1 MKFLNFGSLN
11 IDFTYQVKNFVRKG
25 ETIASSS
32 VSKHAGGKGF
42 NQSIALSRAGA
53 QVYHAGCIG
62 EDGLFLRDMLEASVV
77 NTTYLKVLDVPTGN
91 AIIQVDSSGD
101 NCILLYAGANHC
113 ITEEYIDLVLDNF
126 GRDDVLVIQNEINS
140 LEYLAD
146 RAYEKG
152 LRIAVNPSPINSNVT
167 ENILKKASWILV
179 NQGEAEALAGV
190 TGKDACIARLA
201 EFYPGSTLVMTLGAS
216 GVVCWENGALF
227 SQAAYKTQVVDTTGA
242 GDTFTG
248 FYLAEVLS
256 GSTQEE
262 ALRTASAAASLSISK
277 CGAAESIPSMAE
289 VKAMLK

>member
-11 IDFTYQVKNFVRKG
+11 IDFTYQVKDFVRKG

-62 EDGLFLRDMLEASVV
+62 EDGLFLRDVLEASGV
-77 NTTYLKVLDVPTGN
+77 NTACLKVLDVPTGN

-201 EFYPGSTLVMTLGAS
+201 ELYPGSTLVMTLGAS

>member
-25 ETIASSS
+25 ETISSSS

-53 QVYHAGCIG
+53 QVCHAGCIG
-62 EDGLFLRDMLEASVV
+62 GDGLFLRDMLEASGV
-77 NTTYLKVLDVPTGN
+77 NTACLKVLDVPTGN

-140 LEYLAD
+140 LKYLVD

-190 TGKDACIARLA
+190 TGKDAFIARLA
-201 EFYPGSTLVMTLGAS
+201 ELYPGSTLVMTLGAS

-227 SQAAYKTQVVDTTGA
+227 SQAAYKTPVVDTTGA

-248 FYLAEVLS
+248 FYLAGVLN

>member
-11 IDFTYQVKNFVRKG
+11 IDFTYQVKDFVRKG
-25 ETIASSS
+25 ETVSSSS

-62 EDGLFLRDMLEASVV
+62 GDGLFLRDMLEASGV
-77 NTTYLKVLDVPTGN
+77 NTAYLKVLDVPTGN

-113 ITEEYIDLVLDNF
+113 ITEEYIDLVLSNF
-126 GRDDVLVIQNEINS
+126 GRDDVLVMQNEINS

-190 TGKDACIARLA
+190 TGKDACIAKLA
-201 EFYPGSTLVMTLGAS
+201 ELYPGSTLVMTLGAS
-216 GVVCWENGALF
+216 GVVCWENGAVF

-248 FYLAEVLS
+248 FYLAEILS
-256 GSTQEE
+256 GSSQEE
-262 ALRTASAAASLSISK
+262 ALRTASAAASISISK

>member
-201 EFYPGSTLVMTLGAS
+201 ELYPGSTLVMTLGAS

>member
-1 MKFLNFGSLN
+1 MPGASAGT
-11 IDFTYQVKNFVRKG
+11 DF
-25 ETIASSS
+25 
-32 VSKHAGGKGF
+32 
-42 NQSIALSRAGA
+42 
-53 QVYHAGCIG
+53 
-62 EDGLFLRDMLEASVV
+62 FLRDMLEASGV
-77 NTTYLKVLDVPTGN
+77 NTACLKSSGCQPTGN

-140 LEYLAD
+140 LKYLVD

-201 EFYPGSTLVMTLGAS
+201 ELYPGSTLVMTLGAS
-216 GVVCWENGALF
+216 GVVCWEKWRPL
-227 SQAAYKTQVVDTTGA
+227 Q
-242 GDTFTG
+242 
-248 FYLAEVLS
+248 S
-256 GSTQEE
+256 GG
-262 ALRTASAAASLSISK
+262 L
-277 CGAAESIPSMAE
+277 
-289 VKAMLK
+289 

>member
-11 IDFTYQVKNFVRKG
+11 IDFTYQVKDFVRKG
-25 ETIASSS
+25 ETISSSS
-32 VSKHAGGKGF
+32 VNKHAGGKGF

-62 EDGLFLRDMLEASVV
+62 EDGLFLRDMLEASGV
-77 NTTYLKVLDVPTGN
+77 NTAYLKVLDVPTGN

-140 LEYLAD
+140 LEYLVD

-201 EFYPGSTLVMTLGAS
+201 ELYPGSTLVMTLGAS

-248 FYLAEVLS
+248 FYLAEVLN

>member
-11 IDFTYQVKNFVRKG
+11 IDFTYQVKDFVRKG

-62 EDGLFLRDMLEASVV
+62 EDGLFQRDVLEASGV
-77 NTTYLKVLDVPTGN
+77 NTACLKVLDVPTGN

-201 EFYPGSTLVMTLGAS
+201 ELYPGSTLVMTLGAS

>member
-11 IDFTYQVKNFVRKG
+11 IDFTYQVKDFVRKG
-25 ETIASSS
+25 ETVSSSS

-62 EDGLFLRDMLEASVV
+62 GDGLFLRDMLEASGV
-77 NTTYLKVLDVPTGN
+77 NTAYLKVPDVPTGN

-113 ITEEYIDLVLDNF
+113 ITEEYIDLVLGNF
-126 GRDDVLVIQNEINS
+126 GRDDVLVMQNEINS

-190 TGKDACIARLA
+190 TGKDACIAKLA
-201 EFYPGSTLVMTLGAS
+201 ELYPGSTLVMTLGAS
-216 GVVCWENGALF
+216 GVMCWKNGAVF

-248 FYLAEVLS
+248 FYLAEILS

>member
-11 IDFTYQVKNFVRKG
+11 IDFTYQVKDFVRKG
-25 ETIASSS
+25 ETVSSSS

-62 EDGLFLRDMLEASVV
+62 GDGLFLRDMLEASGV
-77 NTTYLKVLDVPTGN
+77 NTAYLKVLDVPTGN

-113 ITEEYIDLVLDNF
+113 ITEEYIDLVLGNF
-126 GRDDVLVIQNEINS
+126 GRDDVLVMQNEINS

-152 LRIAVNPSPINSNVT
+152 LMIAVNPSPINSNVT

-201 EFYPGSTLVMTLGAS
+201 ELYPGGTLVMTLGAS

-248 FYLAEVLS
+248 FYLAEVLN

>member
-1 MKFLNFGSLN
+1 M
-11 IDFTYQVKNFVRKG
+11 
-25 ETIASSS
+25 
-32 VSKHAGGKGF
+32 
-42 NQSIALSRAGA
+42 SIALSRAGA

-62 EDGLFLRDMLEASVV
+62 GDGLFLRDMLEASGV
-77 NTTYLKVLDVPTGN
+77 NTAYLKVLDVPTGN

-113 ITEEYIDLVLDNF
+113 ITEEYIDLVLGNF
-126 GRDDVLVIQNEINS
+126 GRDDVLVMQNEINS
-140 LEYLAD
+140 LGYLAD

-190 TGKDACIARLA
+190 TGKDACIAKLA
-201 EFYPGSTLVMTLGAS
+201 ELYPGSTLVMTLGAS
-216 GVVCWENGALF
+216 GVMCWKNGAVF

-248 FYLAEVLS
+248 FYLAEILS

>member
-201 EFYPGSTLVMTLGAS
+201 ELYPGSTLVMTLGAS

-248 FYLAEVLS
+248 FYLAEVLN